1 MDPAELVHI
10 EQVLR
15 SRRTHLATDQVFELW
30 FTAAPPT
37 MMIRRPHSWALV
49 RKAFTSA
56 SNRMLPLPDDE
67 VAFRLASFVFLRRVQ
82 LDAAQE
88 ALEARPRRQCQK
100 LPLPAGVA
108 LLLRSE
114 PDQGLGHAPKV
125 RTAGGARLAALH
137 GLLLALHSRVTRRS
151 APCPRSRALTST
163 RRPDRAYI
171 YRAEHQ
177 LPLGPLDATDPLLH
191 LDMSGIR

>member
-37 MMIRRPHSWALV
+37 MMMRRPRSWALV

-56 SNRMLPLPDDE
+56 SNRMRALPDDE
-67 VAFRLASFVFLRRVQ
+67 VAFRLAPLVLLGRVQ
-82 LDAAQE
+82 LDAAQVAPE
-88 ALEARPRRQCQK
+88 ALPRRQRQE

-114 PDQGLGHAPKV
+114 PDQGLGHAPKA

-137 GLLLALHSRVTRRS
+137 GILLALHSRVTRRS
-151 APCPRSRALTST
+151 APCPRSRARTST
-163 RRPDRAYI
+163 RWPDQAYI
-171 YRAEHQ
+171 YSPEHQ
-177 LPLGPLDATDPLLH
+177 RPLGPSDAPDPLLH